1 MAQRI
6 SIGFQ
11 ASPPLA
17 LRVTDEELE
26 RLNGALGGEGWHQIE
41 AEDGTVRLNLAHVLW
56 VRTERDEH
64 RVGFGAAAGGGG
76 G

>member
-17 LRVTDEELE
+17 TRVSDEELE
-26 RLNGALGGEGWHQIE
+26 KLRNALGGEGWHDVTS
-41 AEDGTVRLNLAHVLW
+41 EDGSIRLNLQFVLW
-56 VRTERDEH
+56 LRVESDEA
-64 RVGFGAAAGGGG
+64 RVGFGLSR
-76 G
+76 

>member
-17 LRVTDEELE
+17 LRVSDEELKK
-26 RLNGALGGEGWHQIE
+26 LQDALGRDGWHDVDG
-41 AEDGTVRLNLAHVLW
+41 EDGMVRLSLQHVLW
-56 VRTERDEH
+56 LRVERDEL
-64 RVGFGAAAGGGG
+64 RVGFGL
-76 G
+76 

>member
-17 LRVTDEELE
+17 TRVSDDELAK
-26 RLNGALGGEGWHQIE
+26 LTGALGGEGWHDVE
-41 AEDGTVRLNLAHVLW
+41 AEDGSIRLNLQHVLW
-56 VRTERDEH
+56 LRVEKDEQ
-64 RVGFGAAAGGGG
+64 RVGFGIGG
-76 G
+76 

>member
-17 LRVTDEELE
+17 LRVTDEELT
-26 RLNGALGGEGWHQIE
+26 RLSDALGGEGWHDIQ
-41 AEDGTVRLNLAHVLW
+41 AEDGRVRLNLAHVLW
-56 VRTERDEH
+56 LRTENEEH
-64 RVGFGAAAGGGG
+64 RVGFGISSA
-76 G
+76 

>member
-17 LRVTDEELE
+17 TRVADDELQRLRD
-26 RLNGALGGEGWHQIE
+26 ALGGEGWHDVD
-41 AEDGTVRLNLAHVLW
+41 AEDGSIRLNLEHVLW
-56 VRTERDEH
+56 LRVEKDEQ
-64 RVGFGAAAGGGG
+64 RVGFGIGS
-76 G
+76 

>member
-17 LRVTDEELE
+17 LRVSEAELQKLE
-26 RLNGALGGEGWHQIE
+26 GALGGEGWHELE
-41 AEDGTVRLNLAHVLW
+41 ADDGSVRLNLQHVLW
-56 VRTERDEH
+56 LRVERDEH
-64 RVGFGAAAGGGG
+64 RVGFGAT
-76 G
+76 

>member
-17 LRVTDEELE
+17 TRVSDDELA
-26 RLNGALGGEGWHQIE
+26 RLQEALGGEGWHDVV
-41 AEDGTVRLNLAHVLW
+41 AEDGSIRLSLAHVLW
-56 VRTERDEH
+56 LRVEKDEQ
-64 RVGFGAAAGGGG
+64 RVGFGIGS
-76 G
+76 

>member
-17 LRVTDEELE
+17 TRVSDDELSK
-26 RLNGALGGEGWHQIE
+26 LQGALGGEGWHEVE
-41 AEDGTVRLNLAHVLW
+41 AEDGSIRLNLAHVLW
-56 VRTERDEH
+56 LRVEKDEQ
-64 RVGFGAAAGGGG
+64 RVGFGIGS
-76 G
+76 

>member
-17 LRVTDEELE
+17 TRVSEDELR
-26 RLNGALGGEGWHQIE
+26 RLGDALGGDGWHDVE
-41 AEDGTVRLNLAHVLW
+41 TEDGSIRLNLEHVVWLR
-56 VRTERDEH
+56 VEKDEQ
-64 RVGFGAAAGGGG
+64 RVGFGAS
-76 G
+76 

>member
-17 LRVTDEELE
+17 LRVSDAQLAK
-26 RLNGALGGEGWHQIE
+26 LNDALGGEGWHEIE
-41 AEDGTVRLNLAHVLW
+41 ADDGSVRLNLAHVLW
-56 VRTERDEH
+56 VRTEKDEH
-64 RVGFGAAAGGGG
+64 RVGFGIASTVS
-76 G
+76 

>member
-17 LRVTDEELE
+17 LRVSDEELK
-26 RLNGALGGEGWHQIE
+26 RLNDALGGEGWHDVA
-41 AEDGTVRLNLAHVLW
+41 AEDGSVRLNLAHVLW
-56 VRTERDEH
+56 LRTELDEH
-64 RVGFGAAAGGGG
+64 RVGFGLSGP
-76 G
+76 

>member
-17 LRVTDEELE
+17 TRVSDEELE
-26 RLNGALGGEGWHQIE
+26 RLQGALGGEGWHE
-41 AEDGTVRLNLAHVLW
+41 VTAEDGSIRLSLQHVLW
-56 VRTERDEH
+56 LRVEKDEQ
-64 RVGFGAAAGGGG
+64 RVGFGIAS
-76 G
+76 

>member
-1 MAQRI
+1 MPQRI

-17 LRVTDEELE
+17 LRVSDEQLAT
-26 RLNGALGGEGWHQIE
+26 LHAALGGEGWHEIE
-41 AEDGTVRLNLAHVLW
+41 ADDGSVKLNLAHVLW

-64 RVGFGAAAGGGG
+64 RVGFGLASSG
-76 G
+76 

>member
-11 ASPPLA
+11 ASSPLI
-17 LRVTDEELE
+17 LTVSDEELDK
-26 RLNGALGGEGWHQIE
+26 LTGALGSDGWHRLE
-41 AEDGTVRLNLAHVLW
+41 AEDGSIRLNLAHVLW

-64 RVGFGAAAGGGG
+64 RVGFGVASS
-76 G
+76 

>member
-17 LRVTDEELE
+17 LRVSDTELE
-26 RLNGALGGEGWHQIE
+26 RLREALGGEGWHDIE
-41 AEDGTVRLNLAHVLW
+41 AEDGSVRLNLQHVQWLR
-56 VRTERDEH
+56 VEADEH
-64 RVGFGAAAGGGG
+64 RVGFGLSH
-76 G
+76 